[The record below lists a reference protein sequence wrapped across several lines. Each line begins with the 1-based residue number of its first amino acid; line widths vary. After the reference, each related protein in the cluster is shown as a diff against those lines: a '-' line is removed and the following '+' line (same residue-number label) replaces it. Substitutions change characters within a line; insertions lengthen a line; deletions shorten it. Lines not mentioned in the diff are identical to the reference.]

1 VNLKQA
7 ILWPLR
13 LPYGAATYLRAAAY
27 GSGAL
32 RAKRLDGVVISVGN
46 LTVGGTGKTPMVAA
60 IAEHLLAEG
69 KRVGILTRGYRG
81 EQPVNR
87 SSGGS
92 GSASSGVLSGRG
104 RTSDEV
110 RLLEARFGERVAFGV
125 GADRFARGREL
136 ARRGVEWFVLDDGF
150 QHRQLARDVDI
161 VLIDATNPFGGG
173 HLLPAGRLREPRSAL
188 GRVDI
193 VVITRSERAPAV
205 EAAVRRYTEAPIF
218 YARAKLEYIQ
228 EIGGEGSSGSSTR
241 GTGSA
246 SGSGGGP
253 AGAPKATAVEMQRWF
268 VFCGIGN
275 PAAFIADLR
284 AWKFP
289 IVGHKFFRD
298 HHRYTQADVQAIER
312 EAEATGASS
321 ILCTEK
327 DLFNLS
333 GAVWGPASS
342 PFYCGISMRIDR
354 EEEFWAAVEAE
365 VIRKR
370 TTR

>member
-7 ILWPLR
+7 ILWPLT
-13 LPYGAATYLRAAAY
+13 LPYGAAGYLRAGAY
-27 GSGAL
+27 RSGIL
-32 RAKRLDGVVISVGN
+32 RPKRLDGVVISVGN

-69 KRVGILTRGYRG
+69 KRVGILTRGYRS
-81 EQPVNR
+81 EQSSDR
-87 SSGGS
+87 SSGGP
-92 GSASSGVLSGRG
+92 GSATSGRG
-104 RTSDEV
+104 GTSDEV

-125 GADRFARGREL
+125 GADRFARGTEL
-136 ARRGVEWFVLDDGF
+136 AKRGVEWFVLDDGF

-161 VLIDATNPFGGG
+161 VLVDATNPFGGG

-188 GRVDI
+188 KRADI

-205 EAAVRRYTEAPIF
+205 EAAVRHYTGAPIF
-218 YARAKLEYIQ
+218 YARAKLDYIQ
-228 EIGGEGSSGSSTR
+228 EIGRERSSGSSTK
-241 GTGSA
+241 GTGP
-246 SGSGGGP
+246 GGGE
-253 AGAPKATAVEMQRWF
+253 AGAPKTIAMEMQRWF

-289 IVGHKFFRD
+289 IVGYKFFRD

-312 EAEATGASS
+312 EAEAARASS

-327 DLFNLS
+327 DIFNLS
-333 GAVWGPASS
+333 GVCWGPASDVH
-342 PFYCGISMRIDR
+342 FCGIVLRIDR
-354 EEEFWAAVEAE
+354 EEEFWAAIEAE

-370 TTR
+370 TAK